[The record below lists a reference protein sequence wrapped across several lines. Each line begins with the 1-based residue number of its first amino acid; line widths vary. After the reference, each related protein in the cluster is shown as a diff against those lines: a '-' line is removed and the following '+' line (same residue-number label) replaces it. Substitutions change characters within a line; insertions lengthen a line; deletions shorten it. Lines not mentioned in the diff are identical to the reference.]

1 MKFANSKNSP
11 MGIAGFSEQS
21 YPDCDRIVSQNLF
34 LGIGK
39 KKIKGWYIFSKN
51 GILF

>member
-21 YPDCDRIVSQNLF
+21 YPDCDRIVSFFSF
-34 LGIGK
+34 LEVGK
-39 KKIKGWYIFSKN
+39 KKN
-51 GILF
+51 